1 MSNLKY
7 LPKKAYSISDAV
19 KYISLNHNITIS
31 EKDLWEYI
39 QNGDLQASILLDGG
53 LYKVDTINRKE
64 IDERNSLKVRNEEIF
79 IKFSKSACNA
89 KIKFSEAFE
98 FININLNNIY
108 FDLTIILNSNF
119 YLEDYFTDN
128 DSIKLFSGELER
140 FSNVLFS
147 GYFPLPV
154 ENFEKHNINEL
165 ISQGFIDEVEQI
177 VINKG
182 EEFYF
187 YLPFEVN
194 RTKIYLDDIKI
205 THEELLHF
213 LDVFTDT
220 DNQLAEINH
229 LKNELMKKDNLITK
243 IQSELSQ
250 ATTAKTSTKSEN
262 KQKEFIKALLHI
274 HYGADVAEKPRL
286 HIYDPNMS
294 EKSRDGKI
302 QKDFELHGL
311 AKHLPSG
318 KTLENW
324 LKGIELDTQD

>member
-1 MSNLKY
+1 M
-7 LPKKAYSISDAV
+7 
-19 KYISLNHNITIS
+19 
-31 EKDLWEYI
+31 
-39 QNGDLQASILLDGG
+39 
-53 LYKVDTINRKE
+53 
-64 IDERNSLKVRNEEIF
+64 KVRNEEIF